1 MQDTFKV
8 SCKGERDSAID
19 EQQLRD
25 NLQRLGFGS
34 KQLDR
39 LLNGT
44 PVTIKSGLSQ
54 AMAERYQKRLA
65 DAGLITQVLPDGATL
80 VAPPAPPAPPA
91 APIQQPAPGAPQRR
105 LVPFQFT
112 GNGSEYFGIW
122 IVNILLMVVT
132 LGFYAP

>member
-44 PVTIKSGLSQ
+44 PVIIKSGLSQ
-54 AMAERYQKRLA
+54 AMAER
-65 DAGLITQVLPDGATL
+65 
-80 VAPPAPPAPPA
+80 
-91 APIQQPAPGAPQRR
+91 
-105 LVPFQFT
+105 
-112 GNGSEYFGIW
+112 
-122 IVNILLMVVT
+122 
-132 LGFYAP
+132 

>member
-8 SCKGERDSAID
+8 RCKGERDSAID

-25 NLQRLGFGS
+25 NLLRLGFGS

-54 AMAERYQKRLA
+54 AMAERYQQRLA
-65 DAGLITQVLPDGATL
+65 EFTLHALRGVGAGSG
-80 VAPPAPPAPPA
+80 
-91 APIQQPAPGAPQRR
+91 
-105 LVPFQFT
+105 
-112 GNGSEYFGIW
+112 
-122 IVNILLMVVT
+122 LMVA
-132 LGFYAP
+132 Y